1 MFHVSHSLD
10 ERDRNVA
17 TSYHGGLRRYA
28 RLKLRCDPVYSEVAE
43 RLIAA
48 DAPVLDIGSGIGL
61 LGLYLH
67 ERGFRN
73 RYHGIDCDAEKIS
86 RARRSANECAAP
98 LTFETRDAVVLP
110 PFSGSVVLLDV
121 LHYMDR
127 ERQRAILRSAARR
140 VAGNATLIIRT
151 ALQEPTWRYRATLCE
166 EWLLHGCGWMQMPAL
181 YFPQRMEIE
190 STLQELG
197 MHVTTKPL
205 WGHTPF
211 ASFLI
216 VGRHAGQESR

>member
-28 RLKLRCDPVYSEVAE
+28 RLKLRYDPVYSEVAE

-98 LTFETRDAVVLP
+98 LTFEARDAVVLP

-127 ERQRAILRSAARR
+127 ERQRAVLRSQHGVSPETQHSSFARR
-140 VAGNATLIIRT
+140 CRSRRGGIAPRSAKSGCCMAAAGCKCRHCISRN
-151 ALQEPTWRYRATLCE
+151 
-166 EWLLHGCGWMQMPAL
+166 EWKSNRRCRNSAC
-181 YFPQRMEIE
+181 
-190 STLQELG
+190 T
-197 MHVTTKPL
+197 
-205 WGHTPF
+205 
-211 ASFLI
+211 
-216 VGRHAGQESR
+216 